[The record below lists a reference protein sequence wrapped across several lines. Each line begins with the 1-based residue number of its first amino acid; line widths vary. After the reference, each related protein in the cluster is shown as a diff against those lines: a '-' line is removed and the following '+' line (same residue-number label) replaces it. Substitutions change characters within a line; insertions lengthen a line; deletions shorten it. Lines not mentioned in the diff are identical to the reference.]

1 MVPLEY
7 VEYEGGLEEIE
18 SLLVNREISKN
29 QTAIKTKRE
38 ILNSFHYQEK
48 RPIPPNK
55 DDQLDDPDD
64 FNDGD
69 FS

>member
-55 DDQLDDPDD
+55 DD
-64 FNDGD
+64 
-69 FS
+69 